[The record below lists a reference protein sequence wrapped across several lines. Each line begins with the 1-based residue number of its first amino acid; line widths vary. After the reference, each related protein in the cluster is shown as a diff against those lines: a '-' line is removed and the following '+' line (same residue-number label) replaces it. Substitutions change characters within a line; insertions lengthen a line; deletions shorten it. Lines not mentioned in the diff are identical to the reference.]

1 MGKNNGIIIYDLDI
15 YSNRISFFYDS
26 RERIGSL
33 FGLILT
39 LINILASLIIFGV
52 YLFEIF
58 QRKDLKVYD
67 SNKFSDNTPF
77 ININSSNLY
86 FAFGL
91 EDRNSSNR
99 FVDPSIY
106 YPEALFLERVKKEG
120 GEFETTLRQELKF
133 GRCNIENFGEN
144 YRQVFGNI
152 EINNS
157 YCLDDFNLTLAGGYK
172 YDKMS
177 YISIKIAPCV
187 NKTERDVICKPKEVI
202 DEYLTGTYLSFI
214 LKDIGLNPTN
224 YSIPI
229 LPTIQNLYTTVDKRI
244 FRDFIINYG
253 ITEIHTDTGF
263 INENINKEKHLQFIN
278 SQQTFYFRDEEEYN
292 QGKIFCT
299 IQIRLSDIIHIQ
311 KRVYKKVQEIIY
323 LIGGYNQLL
332 YTVFSLISILC
343 NLDLEVKIL
352 NKLFNFNLKTN
363 KMTIKINNIK
373 DFSSIKNKN
382 LMKHHYTTKKFRF
395 HNMKNQN
402 QNNSNDY
409 KSCHL
414 SNTKNNLVGIDQ
426 NNRNILPIINIVNY
440 NKIDDAADNS
450 KKIIT
455 NNISVNQSKRASFHF
470 QYGHDKKNEMKVRA
484 KSLKANERIYFRPFR
499 IFSNSFHIYKK
510 NEENDK
516 ENNNIHINLINY
528 YCCGNISRKKKEIEL
543 FDLGVSLYRKRMDI
557 INVFTILLLSEKMLL
572 KMDRQQK
579 FIFTK
584 EFLETPQVLN
594 KK

>member
-1 MGKNNGIIIYDLDI
+1 MSKNSGIKIYDLDI
-15 YSNRISFFYDS
+15 YSNRISFFSDS

-52 YLFEIF
+52 YLIETI

-67 SNKFSDNTPF
+67 SNTFSKDTPF

-91 EDRNSSNR
+91 EDRVSSNR
-99 FVDPSIY
+99 FIDPSIY
-106 YPEALFLERVKKEG
+106 YPEALFLEREKIEG
-120 GEFETTLRQELKF
+120 GEFKTIIRQELKF
-133 GRCNIENFGEN
+133 GRCKIENFGDN
-144 YRQVFGNI
+144 YRQLFGSI
-152 EINNS
+152 ELNNS

-177 YISIKIAPCV
+177 YIRIKIVPCV

-202 DEYLTGTYLSFI
+202 DKYLSGTYLSFI
-214 LKDIGLNPTN
+214 LKDVGLNPAN
-224 YSIPI
+224 YSNPT
-229 LPTIQNLYTTVDKRI
+229 LPTLQNLYTTVDKRI

-263 INENINKEKHLQFIN
+263 FNENINKEKHLQFID

-292 QGKIFCT
+292 QGKIIGT
-299 IQIRLSDIIHIQ
+299 IQIRLSDIVHIQ
-311 KRVYKKVQEIIY
+311 KRVYKKVQEIFS

-332 YTVFSLISILC
+332 YMAFSLISILC
-343 NLDLEVKIL
+343 KLDLEVKIL
-352 NKLFNFNLKTN
+352 NKLFNFNLKSN

-373 DFSSIKNKN
+373 DFNSFKHRN
-382 LMKHHYTTKKFRF
+382 LMNQHYAAKRF
-395 HNMKNQN
+395 LSMKNQN
-402 QNNSNDY
+402 KSNNY
-409 KSCHL
+409 TKSFMN
-414 SNTKNNLVGIDQ
+414 NTKNNLIGIDQ

-450 KKIIT
+450 KKIIN
-455 NNISVNQSKRASFHF
+455 NNISVKPSKKASFHF
-470 QYGHDKKNEMKVRA
+470 QNKHCKTSEMKVRA
-484 KSLKANERIYFRPFR
+484 KSFKGNEKIYFRPFR
-499 IFSNSFHIYKK
+499 IFSNSFHFFKK
-510 NEENDK
+510 SEETL
-516 ENNNIHINLINY
+516 NNKNIHVNLINY
-528 YCCGNISRKKKEIEL
+528 YCCGNFCREKKQIEL

-557 INVFTILLLSEKMLL
+557 INVFTILMLSEKMIF
-572 KMDRQQK
+572 KFDRQQN

-584 EFLETPQVLN
+584 EFEEN
-594 KK
+594 SHIFNSKKEI

>member
-1 MGKNNGIIIYDLDI
+1 MGKNSGIIIYDLDI
-15 YSNRISFFYDS
+15 YSNRISFFSDS

-39 LINILASLIIFGV
+39 LINILASLVIFGV
-52 YLFEIF
+52 YLIETI
-58 QRKDLKVYD
+58 QRKVLKVYD
-67 SNKFSDNTPF
+67 SNIFSDNTPF

-91 EDRNSSNR
+91 EDRISSNR

-106 YPEALFLERVKKEG
+106 YPEALFLEREKIEG
-120 GEFETTLRQELKF
+120 GEFKTILRQELKF
-133 GRCNIENFGEN
+133 GRCKIENFGEN
-144 YRQVFGNI
+144 YRQLFGSI

-157 YCLDDFNLTLAGGYK
+157 YCLDDFNLTLSGGYK

-177 YISIKIAPCV
+177 YIRIKIAPCV

-202 DEYLTGTYLSFI
+202 DNHLTGTYLSFI
-214 LKDIGLNPTN
+214 LKDVGLNPTN

-229 LPTIQNLYTTVDKRI
+229 LPTLQNLYTTIDKRI
-244 FRDFIINYG
+244 FRDYIINYG

-263 INENINKEKHLQFIN
+263 FNENINIEKHLQFID

-292 QGKIFCT
+292 QGKTFCT

-311 KRVYKKVQEIIY
+311 KRIYKKVQEIFS

-332 YTVFSLISILC
+332 YMAFSLISILC
-343 NLDLEVKIL
+343 KLDLEVQIL

-373 DFSSIKNKN
+373 DFNSIKHKN
-382 LMKHHYTTKKFRF
+382 LMSHHYTAKKFRF
-395 HNMKNQN
+395 QSMKNQN
-402 QNNSNDY
+402 TNNNY
-409 KSCHL
+409 KNSFL
-414 SNTKNNLVGIDQ
+414 DNTKNNLIGIDQ

-440 NKIDDAADNS
+440 NKIDDTADNS

-455 NNISVNQSKRASFHF
+455 NNISVKPSKKSSYHF
-470 QYGHDKKNEMKVRA
+470 QNRQVKVNEVKMRA
-484 KSLKANERIYFRPFR
+484 RSFKGNERIYSRPNR
-499 IFSNSFHIYKK
+499 IFSNSFHIFK
-510 NEENDK
+510 NREEKLNDK
-516 ENNNIHINLINY
+516 NIHVNLINY
-528 YCCGNISRKKKEIEL
+528 YCCGNICRKKKEIEL

-557 INVFTILLLSEKMLL
+557 INVFTILMLSEKMLL
-572 KMDRQQK
+572 KFDRQQK

-584 EFLETPQVLN
+584 EFEETSQILN
-594 KK
+594 KKEM

>member
-1 MGKNNGIIIYDLDI
+1 MGKNNGIIIFDLDM
-15 YSNRISFFYDS
+15 YSNRISFFSDS
-26 RERIGSL
+26 RERIGSAL
-33 FGLILT
+33 GLILT
-39 LINILASLIIFGV
+39 LINILASLVIFGV
-52 YLFEIF
+52 YLLGTL
-58 QRKDLKVYD
+58 QRKELKVYD
-67 SNKFSDNTPF
+67 SNKLSDKTPF
-77 ININSSNLY
+77 ININTSNLY

-91 EDRNSSNR
+91 EDRISSNR

-120 GEFETTLRQELKF
+120 GEFETILRQELKF
-133 GRCNIENFGEN
+133 GRCKIEKFGEN
-144 YRQVFGNI
+144 YRQLFGNI

-177 YISIKIAPCV
+177 YIRIKIAPCV
-187 NKTERDVICKPKEVI
+187 NNTKRNVTCKPKEVI
-202 DEYLTGTYLSFI
+202 DDHLTGTYLSFI

-229 LPTIQNLYTTVDKRI
+229 LPTLQNLYTTVDKRI
-244 FRDFIINYG
+244 FRDYIINYG

-263 INENINKEKHLQFIN
+263 FNENVNKEKHLQFIN

-292 QGKIFCT
+292 QGKIIGT
-299 IQIRLSDIIHIQ
+299 IQIRLSDSIRIQ
-311 KRVYKKVQEIIY
+311 KRVYKKVQEIFS

-332 YTVFSLISILC
+332 YTAFSLISILC

-352 NKLFNFNLKTN
+352 NKLFNFNIKSN

-373 DFSSIKNKN
+373 DFNSIKHRN
-382 LMKHHYTTKKFRF
+382 LMSHHHTAKKFRF
-395 HNMKNQN
+395 QNMRN
-402 QNNSNDY
+402 QNNNNY
-409 KSCHL
+409 KNTFIN
-414 SNTKNNLVGIDQ
+414 NTKNSLIGIDQ

-440 NKIDDAADNS
+440 NKIDDSADNS
-450 KKIIT
+450 KKVIT
-455 NNISVNQSKRASFHF
+455 NNISVNQNKRSSFHF
-470 QYGHDKKNEMKVRA
+470 QYGHDKKNEMKIRA
-484 KSLKANERIYFRPFR
+484 KSLKGDERIYFRPFR
-499 IFSNSFHIYKK
+499 IFSNSFHIYK
-510 NEENDK
+510 NIEENANNKDDK
-516 ENNNIHINLINY
+516 NIHVNLINY
-528 YCCGNISRKKKEIEL
+528 YCCGNNCRKKKQIEL

-572 KMDRQQK
+572 KLDRQQN

-594 KK
+594 KS